1 MHNGEKR
8 TNLLTV
14 IQLIL
19 KYSSRMLLKFKKGD
33 KIMNKKSNQKNI
45 VNKNFVEI
53 AIKNAEQAS
62 REPNTKLVY
71 AQ

>member
-1 MHNGEKR
+1 
-8 TNLLTV
+8 
-14 IQLIL
+14 
-19 KYSSRMLLKFKKGD
+19 
-33 KIMNKKSNQKNI
+33 MNKKSNQKNI

-71 AQ
+71 AR

>member
-1 MHNGEKR
+1 MEKKNKFIDSNPLN
-8 TNLLTV
+8 TK
-14 IQLIL
+14 IFI
-19 KYSSRMLLKFKKGD
+19 KMLLKFKKED